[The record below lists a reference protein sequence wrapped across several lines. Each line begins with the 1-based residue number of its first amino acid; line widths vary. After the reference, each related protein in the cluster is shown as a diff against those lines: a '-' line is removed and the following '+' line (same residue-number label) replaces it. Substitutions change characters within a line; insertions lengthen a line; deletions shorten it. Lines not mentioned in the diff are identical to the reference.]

1 MSTSANIVRIG
12 HIQNLI
18 DDLAKLSKDPKL
30 TAGESYIVLEARDYL
45 RDYEYDLRK
54 KVKEK

>member
-1 MSTSANIVRIG
+1 MSISVNIVRIG
-12 HIQNLI
+12 HIQSLI
-18 DDLAKLSKDPKL
+18 DDLAKLSKGPKL

-54 KVKEK
+54 K